1 MKCAQLLV
9 EAGAKVDALDKN
21 KNTALHY
28 AAGYGRK
35 ECVALLLENGAAVY
49 VLLFYDPAHI
59 IFTPHVSLCF
69 IFSSN
74 LLDLM
79 KHYMLNT
86 CKSKCELFFLFV
98 QNSSKLGR
106 KDAN

>member
-1 MKCAQLLV
+1 MFHQISSERKWLFYLFQEKCAQLLV

-49 VLLFYDPAHI
+49 VLLFYNPADIGFPSHI
-59 IFTPHVSLCF
+59 
-69 IFSSN
+69 
-74 LLDLM
+74 
-79 KHYMLNT
+79 
-86 CKSKCELFFLFV
+86 
-98 QNSSKLGR
+98 
-106 KDAN
+106 